1 MRRPPDRQLGEWE
14 TGCSFLI
21 RALVRTMAYNELP
34 MTHAVRIH
42 ETGGPEVL
50 RFEPLDL
57 RPPGPGEALIQQRAI
72 GVNFIDTYHRSG
84 LYPLPRLPATLGVEA
99 AGIVEAVGPGV
110 SDLAAG
116 DRVAYA
122 SGAPGAYAERRVVPA
137 NRLVRLP
144 DGVSE
149 EVASAI
155 LLKGMTVE
163 YLVRRCYPVSKGQTV
178 LWHAAAGGVGLI
190 ACQWLAALG
199 VTVIG
204 TVGSPDKATL
214 ARDNGCRHTILYT
227 EEDFVQRVRELTGG
241 KGVPVVYD
249 SVGKSTFEASLDC
262 LSPRGMLVGFG
273 NASGKPDPFD
283 MGILAQKGSL
293 YLTRP
298 TLFAYTATRHEL
310 TECAAALFQMLERGA
325 VRPRIAQKWP
335 LSAAA
340 DAHRALE
347 SRATVG
353 SSLLLP

>member
-1 MRRPPDRQLGEWE
+1 
-14 TGCSFLI
+14 
-21 RALVRTMAYNELP
+21 
-34 MTHAVRIH
+34 MTHAVQIH

-50 RFEPLDL
+50 CFEQVVV
-57 RPPGPGEALIQQRAI
+57 RAPGPGEALIRQSAI

-84 LYPLPRLPATLGVEA
+84 LYPLPRLPATIGVEA
-99 AGIVEAVGPGV
+99 AGVVEALGPGV
-110 SDLAAG
+110 RGLAPG

-122 SGAPGAYAERRVVPA
+122 SGAPGAYTEERIVA
-137 NRLVRLP
+137 ADRLVRLP
-144 DGVSE
+144 DGISE
-149 EVASAI
+149 ELAAAT

-163 YLVRRCYPVSKGQTV
+163 YLVRRCRPVDKGQTV

-204 TVGSPDKATL
+204 TVGSPEKAKL
-214 ARDNGCRHTILYT
+214 ARDNGCAHTILYT

-249 SVGKSTFEASLDC
+249 SVGKSTFEGSLDC

-273 NASGKPDPFD
+273 NASGKPEPFD

-298 TLFAYTATRHEL
+298 TLFAYTATQKEL
-310 TECAAALFQMLERGA
+310 SDSAGALFEMVARGA
-325 VRPRIAQKWP
+325 VKPLIAQKWP

-340 DAHRALE
+340 EAHRTLE

>member
-1 MRRPPDRQLGEWE
+1 
-14 TGCSFLI
+14 
-21 RALVRTMAYNELP
+21 

-50 RFEPLDL
+50 CFEAADAGA
-57 RPPGPGEALIQQRAI
+57 PGPGEALVRQRAV

-84 LYPLPRLPATLGVEA
+84 LYPLPRLPAGIGVEA
-99 AGIVEAVGPGV
+99 AGVVEAIGPGV
-110 SDLAAG
+110 REVAVG

-122 SGAPGAYAERRVVPA
+122 SSAPGAYAEQRVIRA
-137 NRLVRLP
+137 DRLVRLP
-144 DGVSE
+144 DRVSE
-149 EVASAI
+149 EVAAAI

-163 YLVRRCYPVSKGQTV
+163 YLVRRCCPVKKGQTV

-204 TVGSPDKATL
+204 TVGSAEKAEL
-214 ARDNGCRHTILYT
+214 ARANGCTHTILYT
-227 EEDFVQRVRELTGG
+227 EDDFVQRVRELTGG
-241 KGVPVVYD
+241 KGVPAVYD
-249 SVGKSTFEASLDC
+249 SVGKSTFEGSLDC

-273 NASGKPDPFD
+273 NASGKPDPFELST
-283 MGILAQKGSL
+283 LAQKGSL

-298 TLFAYTATRHEL
+298 TLFAYTSTRQEL
-310 TECAAALFQMLERGA
+310 TESAGALFEMLERGT
-325 VRPRIAQKWP
+325 VRPLIAQKWP
-335 LSAAA
+335 LSAAVE
-340 DAHRALE
+340 AHRALE